1 MGRALLRLAGADAR
15 FELVA
20 AVSRSGEAIAGIPIA
35 VTATGGLS
43 GCPAF
48 DVAVDFSLPGG
59 FDAILAECV
68 ARGAALVSGTT
79 GLEERQRVLLSEA
92 ASKIPIVW
100 ASNFSTG
107 VVVLEDLVRR
117 ASIALPQWRVEITET
132 HHVHKLDAPS
142 GTALTLARAA
152 RKGLQGDLPAIH
164 SVREGEIIGEHVV
177 SFSGPGERLELG
189 HTATD
194 RDVFSLGALEAAAR
208 LKGRTPGNWRLA
220 DLILGND

>member
-1 MGRALLRLAGADAR
+1 MLRLAGADAR

-20 AVSRSGEAIAGIPIA
+20 AVSRSGEAIAGMPIP

-43 GCPAF
+43 RCPAF

-92 ASKIPIVW
+92 ARKIPVVW

-152 RKGLQGDLPAIH
+152 RQGQPGDLPAIR
-164 SVREGEIIGEHVV
+164 SVREGEVVGEHVV

-208 LKGRTPGNWRLA
+208 LKGRAPGNWRLA
-220 DLILGND
+220 DLILGKD